1 MPIFSKL
8 HHIRLMAAATL
19 LLLVCACS
27 SDGNGD
33 DPTPTPQIADSNQY
47 INLSIV
53 VSSGNEKATRAP
65 LGGED
70 GDGREAGSERENRV
84 RGITFMLYQSDEDK
98 GTDGLSLSGDETL
111 SFIGYYPVQF
121 VSREDAGTEYGQKT
135 DEAIYTTGDQPLK
148 GVVLSKKY
156 HAIVVA
162 NADLTT
168 AFKVGDKVVDVL
180 DHPMSIIYDG
190 TGLGVDANY
199 FVMSSEEGYTMD
211 FETMTPTI
219 KDKYGKPADVYDFTE
234 SPIRIERLAAR
245 VDFWMNNA
253 EYRAKGENETYPL
266 TAGYEYSVKKY
277 FGGDSEDK
285 FVLTAITPFNLY
297 NDKEYLIKR
306 IEDDGET
313 TYLKDETTTSY
324 VIDPLRDKKTSQE
337 VNSYY
342 DNPLN
347 GLVDID
353 KNKHT
358 LAGAEKFYQLLYS
371 SNAQKAD
378 FTSSRGYD
386 NFIICYP
393 KENTLLPNSP
403 LYYYATG
410 LAIEGDYY
418 PKGSAA
424 DKSKVTHLI
433 YYGYLRHQGE
443 PSGAEPYTIKAA
455 IDLDKEQTG
464 AADVA
469 MNFGVVRNNIYRISI
484 DQITEKDIQLRI
496 TVKKWDT
503 FTHDIIHM

>member
-65 LGGED
+65 QGGED

-84 RGITFMLYQSDEDK
+84 RGITFMLYQSDKDK

-111 SFIGYYPVQF
+111 SFIGYYPVQ
-121 VSREDAGTEYGQKT
+121 REDAGTEYDQKT
-135 DEAIYTTGDQPLK
+135 DEAIYTTDDQPLK
-148 GVVLSKKY
+148 GVDLSKKY

-168 AFKVGDKVVDVL
+168 EFKAGDNVKKVL
-180 DHPMSIIYDG
+180 DHPISEIYQG
-190 TGLGVDANY
+190 TGLGADANY
-199 FVMSSEEGYTMD
+199 FVMSSEKDYTMEFTD
-211 FETMTPTI
+211 PEPI
-219 KDKYGKPADVYDFTE
+219 EKYGKPAELYKFDD
-234 SPIRIERLAAR
+234 PIHIERLAAR

-253 EYRAKGENETYPL
+253 EYKVKGDNEAYPINP
-266 TAGYEYSVKKY
+266 GYEYSVEKY
-277 FGGDSEDK
+277 FGGDSKDK

-297 NDKEYLIKR
+297 NEKEYLIKR
-306 IEDDGET
+306 TDGG
-313 TYLKDETTTSY
+313 YLADEIKTSY
-324 VIDPLRDKKTSQE
+324 VLDPKIDDKTKGNATGLD
-337 VNSYY
+337 YY
-342 DNPLN
+342 GNPLSS
-347 GLVDID
+347 LVLLD
-353 KNKHT
+353 KNQNT
-358 LAGAEKFYQLLYS
+358 LSAAEKEYQSAKSLHDS
-371 SNAQKAD
+371 PAQKAT
-378 FTSSRGYD
+378 FTNDDYKD

-393 KENTLLPNSP
+393 KENTLLPASP

-418 PKGSAA
+418 PNA
-424 DKSKVTHLI
+424 DPTKVKHLI

-443 PSGAEPYTIKAA
+443 AESGFYTIKAA
-455 IDLDKEQTG
+455 TDLDPEETG
-464 AADVA
+464 SADVA

-484 DQITEKDIQLRI
+484 DQITEKDIKMRI

-503 FTHDIIHM
+503 FTHDVIYM